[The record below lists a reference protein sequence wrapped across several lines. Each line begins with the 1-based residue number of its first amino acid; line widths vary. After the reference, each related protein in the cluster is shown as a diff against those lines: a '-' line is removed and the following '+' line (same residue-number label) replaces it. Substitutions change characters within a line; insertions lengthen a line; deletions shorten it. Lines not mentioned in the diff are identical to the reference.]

1 LQEDKISYVLAEKN
15 LLTDATGASVVTS
28 IPEVLGQQ
36 VARVEDF
43 GISNNPESFA
53 EWGPHKFFT
62 DAKRGTVIHLY
73 GDGQK
78 EQLEVISENGMRS
91 WFRDTF
97 ISDFNT
103 QKLGGYDPYMN
114 EYVLA
119 SNEVFLPGQ
128 EDCIECDTIQTFTL
142 TLAQQSFCVNL
153 GNNVGPVPV
162 NYAIIDP
169 VADDDEFTITTTY
182 DGTSVTTG
190 PITSASQPPVP
201 SVNKYSIIENTL
213 SIDLDY
219 TPGVTGRPFVV
230 QIQVKCPD
238 AADLSLRLITLNRT
252 EDAAQSIHSEFQWV
266 DGIFTSPL
274 SSTAVKFL
282 AGTNPVIS
290 NWQDFT
296 VSQGANLG
304 PTNGSTVIMAY
315 NRIGTDNYTIR
326 PTDRFRWLRSST
338 RYEQADIASLLA
350 DPAISDLVPA
360 GADPEYKA
368 NFVMPSGTD
377 EYLYL
382 IWDYSTGA
390 APPSEEFLLDTYTGA
405 AAGYSTRRL
414 ASSATNLMRI
424 REDAGDTE
432 TDIGYDSNGDL
443 DVAAIAAH
451 CGTANGYVTRWVDQ
465 SGNGNH
471 ADQPVGGTGSNA
483 FQPQIY
489 NGTAVITENG
499 KPAVD
504 FDGTNDVLISP
515 TMTVTD
521 GELLQSAVFVAD
533 ANAGGVVSC
542 DSSPVRVAQTIVFES
557 TSLLRL
563 LTFNSSGG
571 IDNNVS
577 ATANATGTQ
586 TLATS
591 QILSG
596 QGEVFVDGSGTLF
609 GTFNVRTDATT
620 IQIAKATPFGSY
632 FDGRVQEVL
641 HWPSQQTN
649 RTGIETNID
658 TYYQIPGM

>member
-1 LQEDKISYVLAEKN
+1 
-15 LLTDATGASVVTS
+15 
-28 IPEVLGQQ
+28 
-36 VARVEDF
+36 
-43 GISNNPESFA
+43 
-53 EWGPHKFFT
+53 
-62 DAKRGTVIHLY
+62 
-73 GDGQK
+73 
-78 EQLEVISENGMRS
+78 
-91 WFRDTF
+91 
-97 ISDFNT
+97 
-103 QKLGGYDPYMN
+103 MN

-128 EDCIECDTIQTFTL
+128 EDCIECNTIQTFTL

-252 EDAAQSIHSEFQWV
+252 EYAAQSIHSEFQWV

-368 NFVMPSGTD
+368 DFLMPSTSD

-382 IWDYSTGA
+382 IWDYSGA
-390 APPSEEFLLDTYTGA
+390 TPPPEEFLLDTYTGA

-414 ASSATNLMRI
+414 ASSATVLMRVR
-424 REDAGDTE
+424 RETAGGTGDDDE
-432 TDIGYDSNGDL
+432 ADVAYDSNNELSL
-443 DVAAIAAH
+443 DSAISNASAGVTATTLGQFLNV
-451 CGTANGYVTRWVDQ
+451 GTVNGTTYTNPDSLTVTASCFVDEWKDQ
-465 SGNGNH
+465 SGNANH
-471 ADQPVGGTGSNA
+471 AEQTVPA
-483 FQPQIY
+483 QQPQIHS
-489 NGTAVITENG
+489 GTVNTDLITENG
-499 KPAVD
+499 KPAM
-504 FDGTNDVLISP
+504 S
-515 TMTVTD
+515 
-521 GELLQSAVFVAD
+521 EWY
-533 ANAGGVVSC
+533 
-542 DSSPVRVAQTIVFES
+542 
-557 TSLLRL
+557 
-563 LTFNSSGG
+563 
-571 IDNNVS
+571 DN
-577 ATANATGTQ
+577 ATA
-586 TLATS
+586 
-591 QILSG
+591 ILSS
-596 QGEVFVDGSGTLF
+596 FF
-609 GTFNVRTDATT
+609 
-620 IQIAKATPFGSY
+620 
-632 FDGRVQEVL
+632 
-641 HWPSQQTN
+641 
-649 RTGIETNID
+649 
-658 TYYQIPGM
+658 

>member
-1 LQEDKISYVLAEKN
+1 
-15 LLTDATGASVVTS
+15 
-28 IPEVLGQQ
+28 
-36 VARVEDF
+36 
-43 GISNNPESFA
+43 
-53 EWGPHKFFT
+53 
-62 DAKRGTVIHLY
+62 
-73 GDGQK
+73 
-78 EQLEVISENGMRS
+78 
-91 WFRDTF
+91 
-97 ISDFNT
+97 
-103 QKLGGYDPYMN
+103 
-114 EYVLA
+114 
-119 SNEVFLPGQ
+119 
-128 EDCIECDTIQTFTL
+128 
-142 TLAQQSFCVNL
+142 
-153 GNNVGPVPV
+153 
-162 NYAIIDP
+162 
-169 VADDDEFTITTTY
+169 
-182 DGTSVTTG
+182 
-190 PITSASQPPVP
+190 
-201 SVNKYSIIENTL
+201 
-213 SIDLDY
+213 
-219 TPGVTGRPFVV
+219 
-230 QIQVKCPD
+230 
-238 AADLSLRLITLNRT
+238 
-252 EDAAQSIHSEFQWV
+252 
-266 DGIFTSPL
+266 
-274 SSTAVKFL
+274 
-282 AGTNPVIS
+282 
-290 NWQDFT
+290 
-296 VSQGANLG
+296 
-304 PTNGSTVIMAY
+304 
-315 NRIGTDNYTIR
+315 
-326 PTDRFRWLRSST
+326 
-338 RYEQADIASLLA
+338 
-350 DPAISDLVPA
+350 
-360 GADPEYKA
+360 
-368 NFVMPSGTD
+368 
-377 EYLYL
+377 
-382 IWDYSTGA
+382 
-390 APPSEEFLLDTYTGA
+390 
-405 AAGYSTRRL
+405 
-414 ASSATNLMRI
+414 MRI

>member
-1 LQEDKISYVLAEKN
+1 
-15 LLTDATGASVVTS
+15 
-28 IPEVLGQQ
+28 
-36 VARVEDF
+36 
-43 GISNNPESFA
+43 
-53 EWGPHKFFT
+53 
-62 DAKRGTVIHLY
+62 
-73 GDGQK
+73 
-78 EQLEVISENGMRS
+78 
-91 WFRDTF
+91 
-97 ISDFNT
+97 
-103 QKLGGYDPYMN
+103 MN

-128 EDCIECDTIQTFTL
+128 EDCIECNTIQTFTL

-368 NFVMPSGTD
+368 DFLMPSTSD

-382 IWDYSTGA
+382 IWDYSGA
-390 APPSEEFLLDTYTGA
+390 TPPPEEFLLDTYTGA

-414 ASSATNLMRI
+414 ASSATVLMRVR
-424 REDAGDTE
+424 RETAGGTGDDDE
-432 TDIGYDSNGDL
+432 ADVAYDSNNELSL
-443 DVAAIAAH
+443 DSAISNASAGVTATTLGQFLNV
-451 CGTANGYVTRWVDQ
+451 GTVNGTTYTNPDSLTVTASCFVDEWKDQ
-465 SGNGNH
+465 SGNANH
-471 ADQPVGGTGSNA
+471 AEQTVPA
-483 FQPQIY
+483 QQPQIHS
-489 NGTAVITENG
+489 GTVNTDLITENG
-499 KPAVD
+499 KPAMSEWYAIAI
-504 FDGTNDVLISP
+504 LI
-515 TMTVTD
+515 
-521 GELLQSAVFVAD
+521 LL
-533 ANAGGVVSC
+533 G
-542 DSSPVRVAQTIVFES
+542 
-557 TSLLRL
+557 LRTT
-563 LTFNSSGG
+563 TFRS
-571 IDNNVS
+571 D
-577 ATANATGTQ
+577 Q
-586 TLATS
+586 
-591 QILSG
+591 
-596 QGEVFVDGSGTLF
+596 
-609 GTFNVRTDATT
+609 R
-620 IQIAKATPFGSY
+620 
-632 FDGRVQEVL
+632 RR
-641 HWPSQQTN
+641 
-649 RTGIETNID
+649 RTGVLGYVSETPARMSEWPETLVAATFGYMTERKHSGPHQRPLGQAYD
-658 TYYQIPGM
+658 